1 MISIELIDRA
11 QGFSKRYLR
20 NFKPT
25 EPTITY
31 GREVIDVKE
40 SLFNSVVHGSST
52 VFAITADE
60 DLLGFFGVR
69 ELRKGVLE
77 LWVLK
82 GVGFNKH
89 SFGII
94 KEARKFIKILLE
106 ECFRIEVSVLPKWGK
121 WAETLGFKFEHICE
135 KYDGNLDHK
144 VYVRFE

>member
-1 MISIELIDRA
+1 MISIELLSRA

-20 NFKPT
+20 NFRPI

-40 SLFNSVVHGSST
+40 SLFNCVLHNTST

-60 DLLGFFGVR
+60 VLIGFFGVK

-77 LWVLK
+77 LWVIR
-82 GVGFNKH
+82 GEGFDKH
-89 SFGII
+89 SFGIV
-94 KEARKFIKILLE
+94 KEARRFIKILFE
-106 ECFRIEVSVLPKWGK
+106 ECFRIEMAVLPRWGK
-121 WAETLGFKFEHICE
+121 WAKTLGFEFEHICQ
-135 KYDGNLDHK
+135 KYDGILDHD